1 MASTAQ
7 DYNWYQYPYGP
18 VYGHPFVATCNHTG
32 CIHSH
37 ACPMSQL
44 SHSAGTFST
53 YPHDPSVPS
62 VDGNTVASNHIS
74 DSVASQQS
82 LPCLFYRQGRC
93 SQGDKC
99 RFSHADKRPCKF
111 FPQGLCWNGDSCQFS
126 HDSPSTPSAGGNAHR
141 DDYER
146 SSTAPAEPQLE
157 AESGDHSLTVK
168 EAEILP
174 VSSNNAESP
183 TQSDA
188 VLSNPVT
195 PLVEHSSSAEI
206 PKEAAVF
213 EPCSFRIT
221 GRCARGDSCV
231 VRHDEPTEPM
241 YSPIPSPSP
250 LLPDLKGN
258 DWLQF
263 SQEVK
268 AQVSNDISSILES
281 GTTLRPCK
289 YFAIGACRVGNTCPY
304 VHDVRAQ
311 PPAVELVVSDLGT
324 ANTRAKGLCLYYSQG
339 RCFKGTK
346 CRFRHE
352 PDVRSQPSELVPAVS
367 ERATS
372 WLHDTDDW
380 AAGAPSRLEGATE
393 ESVSKPQDNN
403 SSWLLDTDAW
413 SPDPQAASEWGA
425 DPQAASKWA
434 VEAPS
439 VPHDTSGHVNSFR
452 GAKAAWLQEIDD
464 KEWSVEEQTEERTR
478 GSQNENGG
486 ESWIHQTDDNPD
498 WNTGPQDATDK
509 WLSDVTTQPSNRR
522 ESTPWDTSARS
533 PSPSRDPGAEQSWNV
548 PWPDAVPEA
557 KPPPKAH
564 CKYFGQGHCF
574 RGEECNFLHVEP
586 AQQWDL
592 DPLPLNDEQQHSIE
606 QTVALDPVSEPVS
619 QPEPVSEPEPDFPPQ
634 SICHCLVRFGSAA
647 TPEEVV
653 TSFDSL
659 GLTLSNYPP
668 GITHDDL
675 LQLAEP
681 YGAVKDTSFRLTAD
695 GVQAHIQFQEFTQA
709 AEARAKLNGITL
721 DQQIMYAKLDSVS
734 LVSGNVHEPE
744 LRRQLKL
751 VWDAP
756 TVSGWAFYSSVG
768 VAKDEARR
776 LNGMTWGA
784 RKITAEYKTPTQKHS
799 IPVLLSGLPPH
810 AKRDELQNFCA
821 GSSSVSL
828 NTPNYQQ
835 SQNQA
840 ILAYLAQ
847 FGSVDFLEVLPTDPS
862 HLEITGFVQF
872 QSSEAASRAVLS
884 LKDTRHDSLGKG
896 RVVAKPVIYSKYD
909 GSNCPFAMIRDDL
922 ERLSTDLATVSCYD
936 QPPYVHIYGRQT
948 KATAVALTRKS
959 VQDLIFG
966 FELASWD
973 PYFDTSSSEEA
984 LKRINEDTSFH
995 IRCDRRRRVL
1005 RIWGNRENAQKQVT
1019 RLLKNIQAKRHSLRV
1034 EDGLMPALIH
1044 SGLQS
1049 LRDEFGASKILL
1061 DIRSQTITVLG
1072 DFKTQVESRLNALA
1086 PRSRGA
1092 GSCCLCFSDALEPVE
1107 VPCTHVYCAACLELL
1122 LRPVP
1127 GLDYTPPTC
1136 VAEVEGAQCLAPIPL
1151 PLIVSRL
1158 ADPDRTQLLESSLL
1172 SFVRSQPDF
1181 RFCPSG
1187 CAVIY
1192 RPGIEG
1198 TVFTCPDCHWD
1209 LCASCAVP
1217 VHTGMTCAEYGDW
1230 ARESGCT

>member
-1 MASTAQ
+1 MASTAH
-7 DYNWYQYPYGP
+7 YNRYQYPYGP
-18 VYGHPFVATCNHTG
+18 VYRHPFVATCNHTG

-53 YPHDPSVPS
+53 YPHDPFVPS
-62 VDGNTVASNHIS
+62 VDGNIAASNVVS
-74 DSVASQQS
+74 DSVASQQSS

-99 RFSHADKRPCKF
+99 RFSHADKPPCKF

-126 HDSPSTPSAGGNAHR
+126 HDRPSTPSAGGNDHR

-146 SSTAPAEPQLE
+146 SSTAAAEPPLG

-174 VSSNNAESP
+174 VSSNNPERP
-183 TQSDA
+183 TPSDE
-188 VLSNPVT
+188 VLPNPVT
-195 PLVEHSSSAEI
+195 PLVEHSGPAEI
-206 PKEAAVF
+206 STEAAVF

-221 GRCARGDSCV
+221 GRCARGDPCV
-231 VRHDEPTEPM
+231 VRHDEPTEPI

-250 LLPDLKGN
+250 LLPNLQGN
-258 DWLQF
+258 DWLQV

-268 AQVSNDISSILES
+268 AQVSNDISSISEP
-281 GTTLRPCK
+281 GPALRPCK
-289 YFAIGACRVGNTCPY
+289 YFAIGTCRVGATCPY

-311 PPAVELVVSDLGT
+311 PPAAVVSDFSAVNSRT
-324 ANTRAKGLCLYYSQG
+324 KDVCVYYSQG
-339 RCFKGTK
+339 RCLKGKK
-346 CRFRHE
+346 CRFLHE
-352 PDVRSQPSELVPAVS
+352 PDVCSQSSKLAVS
-367 ERATS
+367 EQATS
-372 WLHDTDDW
+372 WLQDTDDW
-380 AAGAPSRLEGATE
+380 ATGAPSRLEGATE
-393 ESVSKPQDNN
+393 EPVSKSQDSS

-439 VPHDTSGHVNSFR
+439 VPHNTSGHVSSFR
-452 GAKAAWLQEIDD
+452 GAKSAWLQEIDD
-464 KEWSVEEQTEERTR
+464 KEWTVEEQIENRSRAGQT
-478 GSQNENGG
+478 ENGG

-498 WNTGPQDATDK
+498 WSIGPKDVTDK
-509 WLSDVTTQPSNRR
+509 WLSSVTTRMSDCC
-522 ESTPWDTSARS
+522 ESTPWDNSARS
-533 PSPSRDPGAEQSWNV
+533 SSPSRDPGAEQTWNV
-548 PWPDAVPEA
+548 PWPDTVPEA

-574 RGEECNFLHVEP
+574 RGGECNFLHVEP

-592 DPLPLNDEQQHSIE
+592 DPIPPNDERQDSIA
-606 QTVALDPVSEPVS
+606 QKSVAVDPVSDSAS
-619 QPEPVSEPEPDFPPQ
+619 QPEPVSEPEPDLPPQ
-634 SICHCLVRFGSAA
+634 SIYHCVVRFGSAA

-668 GITHDDL
+668 GTTHDDL

-695 GVQAHIQFQEFTQA
+695 GVQAHIQFLEFTQA
-709 AEARAKLNGITL
+709 AEARAKLNGVAL

-744 LRRQLKL
+744 LGRQLKL

-756 TVSGWAFYSSVG
+756 SVSGWAFYPSVG

-828 NTPNYQQ
+828 NTPNYRQ

-840 ILAYLAQ
+840 VLTYLAQ

-862 HLEITGFVQF
+862 HLQITGFVQF

-884 LKDTRHDSLGKG
+884 LKDTRHEFLGKG
-896 RVVAKPVIYSKYD
+896 RVGAKPVIYSKYD

-922 ERLSTDLATVSCYD
+922 ERLSSDLATVICDD
-936 QPPYVHIYGRQT
+936 QPPCVHIYGRQT

-959 VQDLIFG
+959 AQDLIFG
-966 FELASWD
+966 YELGSWD

-984 LKRINEDTSFH
+984 LKRINEEASFH
-995 IRCDRRRRVL
+995 IRCDRRRRL
-1005 RIWGNRENAQKQVT
+1005 LLIWGNRENAQKKIL

-1034 EDGLMPALIH
+1034 EEGLIPALIE

-1049 LRDEFGASKILL
+1049 LRDEFGPSKILL
-1061 DIRSQTITVLG
+1061 DMRSQTITVLG
-1072 DFKTQVESRLNALA
+1072 DSKTQVESRLSSLV

-1127 GLDYTPPTC
+1127 GLDFTPATC
-1136 VAEVEGAQCLAPIPL
+1136 VAEVEGDQCLAPMPL

-1158 ADPDRTQLLESSLL
+1158 SDPDRTQLLESSLL

-1192 RPGIEG
+1192 RQGIEG

-1217 VHTGMTCAEYGDW
+1217 VHTGMTCAEYGEW
-1230 ARESGCT
+1230 ARESGCTYIS